1 MVGRAFV
8 NRFVVALGGFAHVT
22 ANLKHQ
28 RHGRNHAN
36 SREDE
41 ADGTPLPGIQVISGQ
56 KGEPRPKERT
66 GSGHQHQLGNRQN
79 CSLHDPDSRRPW
91 RLRLFRRA
99 GGRMK
104 VSLVPLGELDAGFLH
119 LLVGQEPD
127 ERFVVQ
133 VNNLDAVAEWVMEIA
148 TEAGDQA

>member
-28 RHGRNHAN
+28 RDGRNHAN

-41 ADGTPLPGIQVISGQ
+41 ADGTPLPGIQVISDQ

-79 CSLHDPDSRRPW
+79 CSLHDPDSRRP
-91 RLRLFRRA
+91 
-99 GGRMK
+99 
-104 VSLVPLGELDAGFLH
+104 
-119 LLVGQEPD
+119 
-127 ERFVVQ
+127 
-133 VNNLDAVAEWVMEIA
+133 
-148 TEAGDQA
+148 